1 MHSEPEVPSKTYRP
15 RDDRLARLIQQQM
28 DLQVT
33 LGFNVGKMN
42 LAERIEYIKEMYIAT
57 VKELGEAMD
66 EVTWK
71 SWSPGA
77 DYLDVNAFFGE
88 LRDALQTLI
97 NMVWATF
104 PAATG
109 PQLADMVEG
118 ALDRKTQVN
127 LERFH
132 SGVHNKCGVCKRAL
146 DDESVACTE
155 KVCAYIS

>member
-1 MHSEPEVPSKTYRP
+1 
-15 RDDRLARLIQQQM
+15 M
-28 DLQVT
+28 DLQKT
-33 LGFNVGKMN
+33 LGFKVPRMN

-71 SWSPGA
+71 SWTPGA

-97 NMVWATF
+97 NMMWATY
-104 PAATG
+104 PMTTG
-109 PQLADMVEG
+109 AQLADMLEG

-132 SGVHNKCGVCKRAL
+132 TGVHNKCGVCKRAL